1 MDIAT
6 EKIAASRTPRRAAF
20 QGVWNIVRFNW
31 HFYVLAGVLIA
42 FLVTASRFLPDS
54 IRPIA
59 SVLYV
64 ATVTAMAVSL
74 SVSLYVYDLSGLYRF
89 AWLRSLEINAD
100 SCVVN
105 INAGFDETSELI
117 KALHPST
124 ELIVLDFYDPA
135 RHTEVSIK
143 RARRAYP
150 PYPGT
155 QSISTASLPLPD
167 HSADC
172 VLLLM
177 SAHEI
182 RSEDERSRFFKE
194 IARIAKPTGKI
205 AVTEHLRDVPNF
217 LAYNIGFFHF
227 FSQNA
232 WQRTFA
238 QAGLQVTQKIKTT
251 PFVSTFLLEKQ
262 QAF

>member
-1 MDIAT
+1 MR
-6 EKIAASRTPRRAAF
+6 KPF

-64 ATVTAMAVSL
+64 ATVTTTAVSL

-89 AWLRSLEINAD
+89 GWLRSLETDAD
-100 SCVVN
+100 GCVVN

-117 KALHPST
+117 KAVHPNT
-124 ELIVLDFYDPA
+124 KLIVFDFYDPA

-155 QSISTASLPLPD
+155 QAIGTTKLPLPD

-172 VLLLM
+172 VLLIM

-182 RSEDERSRFFKE
+182 RSEDERNCFFKE
-194 IARIAKPTGKI
+194 IARITKPGGKI
-205 AVTEHLRDVPNF
+205 AVTEHLRDAPNF

-238 QAGLQVTQKIKTT
+238 QAGLRVTRKIKNT
-251 PFVSTFLLEKQ
+251 PFVTTFLLERQ
-262 QAF
+262 